1 MHLRYH
7 RVNDVQRFRFSR
19 PAPKKDVISFMNY
32 SDKEKET
39 NIITNN
45 EFASLWLERTVLV
58 TSHPLP
64 GILRC
69 FPVTSSQTYLVS
81 PLRNAIETME
91 ATNTMLRD
99 LIVAHKAD
107 HSLPL
112 NPLSMKL
119 NGILDPAVMGGID
132 NYEKG
137 FLNAEYRTSH
147 PEESSDLL
155 KLEGLIA
162 EQIPL
167 LGVGLQLHKARAPPE
182 LSPFHQRLEQCF
194 ASMRSQVEAKYGK
207 RVRYK

>member
-1 MHLRYH
+1 
-7 RVNDVQRFRFSR
+7 
-19 PAPKKDVISFMNY
+19 MN
-32 SDKEKET
+32 T
-39 NIITNN
+39 LNN

-69 FPVTSSQTYLVS
+69 FPVTSSETYLVS

-91 ATNTMLRD
+91 ATNIALRD
-99 LIVAHKAD
+99 LILAHKAD
-107 HSLPL
+107 NNLPL

-132 NYEKG
+132 NYEKA
-137 FLNAEYRTSH
+137 FLNSEYRNSH
-147 PEESSDLL
+147 LEETSDLL

-167 LGVGLQLHKARAPPE
+167 LSIGVQLHKMRAPPE
-182 LSPFHQRLEQCF
+182 LTPFHQRLEQCF
-194 ASMRSQVEAKYGK
+194 ASMRNQVEAKYGK
-207 RVRYK
+207 RVRYLCFSLYIYIYIF